1 MKTNNFREVFKK
13 IFSSNSGIS
22 SKRVMGFVCIVFAM
36 ILTIYAV
43 ILSSIIIYNN
53 PIPNQV
59 IITSVNMHD
68 SVLYAI
74 LQFLTAGASLLG
86 VTLFEKNK
94 APQIPNTTKKD
105 DKEEE
110 V

>member
-1 MKTNNFREVFKK
+1 MKNNNFSEIFKK

-22 SKRVMGFVCIVFAM
+22 SKRVMGFACIVFAM
-36 ILTIYAV
+36 ILSIYAV
-43 ILSSIIIYNN
+43 ILSSIIIYHN

-59 IITSVNMHD
+59 IITSINIHD

-74 LQFLTAGASLLG
+74 LQFLAAGTSLLG

-94 APQIPNTTKKD
+94 APQMPNTTKKE
-105 DKEEE
+105 DKEE